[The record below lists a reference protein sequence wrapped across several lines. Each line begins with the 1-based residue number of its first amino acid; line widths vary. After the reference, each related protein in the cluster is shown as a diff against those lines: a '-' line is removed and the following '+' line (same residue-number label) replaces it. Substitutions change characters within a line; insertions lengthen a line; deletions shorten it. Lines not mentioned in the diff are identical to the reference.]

1 MVACPLVYNN
11 SNSPFVYIDSVPC
24 YLFGNFMVHLTDVGV
39 TFISLKS
46 YGGGYQ
52 VLWVF
57 LMFLF
62 VWFLPNSD
70 QISTLLNSNRIEIK
84 ENNIFFNILGKT
96 QFIKTNIDYLLAIII
111 STILIVITIKIIEG
125 KQGEFIY
132 FQF

>member
-1 MVACPLVYNN
+1 MLCHI
-11 SNSPFVYIDSVPC
+11 YI
-24 YLFGNFMVHLTDVGV
+24 
-39 TFISLKS
+39 IKK

-84 ENNIFFNILGKT
+84 ENNIFNILGKT

-125 KQGEFIY
+125 KQGLYIFNFKNFFSYYYFFFFLILLFILGSELIIRNLL
-132 FQF
+132 FIKKIIMN